1 MSAKAKLLIYVGM
14 LFALA
19 IVSISVVGFYHF
31 KTASVH
37 NYEQKLQNQ
46 SFLISRAIG
55 EKMNRMFDALELSA
69 GEVEITASGDVVVAE
84 LLPQLSSLK
93 SQFKVLNAYVGL
105 RDGRTYAINK
115 NGLIPNFNAKE
126 KQREWYLRALSG
138 ERKIITTPYKSAS
151 GNLVMAVAVPIT
163 RDSTVVGVLSI
174 NLSLN
179 TITDFI
185 EGLDKNN
192 QLFVSRADGFI
203 LAAKYPDYIGTNL
216 YEQRPS
222 YQPFKDAQS
231 SEHSYA
237 FESKEYFVVS
247 SQVAEFGWTV
257 WAWESWDHI
266 LLASNKNLILAS
278 VLALIFICLSLA
290 VVYYVIHRL
299 MYLPIGGE
307 PRVIEALVQRVAA
320 GDLRYSIETKGDET
334 GIYAQV
340 LAMISSLRETVST
353 INNTTSKLNNSSQ
366 EMMLSAG
373 QVNHSSRSQMEQLE
387 HTATAMNEMTMTVD
401 EVARSA
407 QHAADSA
414 NQAQT
419 SAIKGSEVVDEMN
432 GSIAQLITGITNVQE
447 VILQLDSE
455 TNRVGSILEVINSI
469 SEQTNLLALNAAIE
483 AARAGEAGRGFAV
496 VADEIRGLANKTKTS
511 TSEIQNMI
519 DNLQSAAMNAVK
531 LMEKNASGVEVTG
544 AKSSEANQAL
554 VVIGSEAISIQ
565 DMNSQIA
572 TAAEEQSTVAET
584 INVSIVEIHGLAK
597 NTFDSSEQ
605 NKQLAEGLANIA
617 RELNNSVDAFK
628 V

>member
-55 EKMNRMFDALELSA
+55 EKMNRMFDALELTA
-69 GEVEITASGDVVVAE
+69 DEVEISTSGEVTVEV

-115 NGLIPNFNAKE
+115 NGLIPNFNAKK
-126 KQREWYLRALSG
+126 KQREWYLRALAG

-163 RDSTVVGVLSI
+163 RNGSIVGVLSI

-185 EGLDKNN
+185 ESLDENN
-192 QLFVSRADGFI
+192 QLLVSRADGFI
-203 LAAKYPDYIGTNL
+203 LAAKYPDYIGANL

-222 YQPFKDAQS
+222 YQPFKDSQG
-231 SEHSYA
+231 SEHSYV
-237 FESKEYFVVS
+237 FEGKEYFVVS

-257 WAWESWDHI
+257 WAWESWDQI
-266 LLASNKNLILAS
+266 LLASNKNLMLAS
-278 VLALIFICLSLA
+278 ILALIFICLSLA
-290 VVYYVIHRL
+290 VVYYFIHRL

-307 PRVIEALVQRVAA
+307 PRVIEALVRRVAK
-320 GDLRYSIETKGDET
+320 GDLSDVSEAKGNET
-334 GIYAQV
+334 GVYAQV
-340 LAMISSLRETVST
+340 LAMITNLRHTVST
-353 INNTTSKLNNSSQ
+353 INNTTAQLNDSSQ

-387 HTATAMNEMTMTVD
+387 QTAAAMNEMTMTVD
-401 EVARSA
+401 DVTRSA
-407 QHAADSA
+407 QNAADSA
-414 NQAQT
+414 SQAQV
-419 SAIKGSEVVDEMN
+419 SATNGSEIVGEMN
-432 GSIAQLITGITNVQE
+432 GNIAQLVTGITNVQE

-455 TNRVGSILEVINSI
+455 TNRVGSILDVINSI

-483 AARAGEAGRGFAV
+483 AARAGDAGRGFAV

-531 LMEKNASGVEVTG
+531 LMEQNASAAEITG

-554 VVIGSEAISIQ
+554 SVIGAEAVTIQ
-565 DMNSQIA
+565 DMNSHIA
-572 TAAEEQSTVAET
+572 TAAKEQSAVAET
-584 INVSIVEIHGLAK
+584 INVSIVEIHDLAK
-597 NTFDSSEQ
+597 NTFDRSEQ
-605 NKQLAEGLANIA
+605 NKQLAQGLAGIA
-617 RELNNSVDAFK
+617 RDLNNSIDTFK